1 MTFRSGVGGLCC
13 APQGGLSLVQI
24 EKVEVL
30 LSQWRGRAAVLLNAE
45 WTSENVDSQYKAF
58 VKSFESVY
66 SFLPLA
72 IQVSARMPSMSSALT
87 GFHVD
92 VHVDCITV
100 GFLIVNSVHIC
111 HRAIHLLLKCCSL
124 SSHPCA

>member
-1 MTFRSGVGGLCC
+1 VTFRTGVGGLCY
-13 APQGGLSLVQI
+13 APQGGLSLVQV

-45 WTSENVDSQYKAF
+45 WTPENVDSQYKAF

-72 IQVSARMPSMSSALT
+72 IQVSARTSHVICT
-87 GFHVD
+87 YRVHVD
-92 VHVDCITV
+92 VHVDCINARN
-100 GFLIVNSVHIC
+100 FDCHLCAHC
-111 HRAIHLLLKCCSL
+111 HRVIHLLLK
-124 SSHPCA
+124 

>member
-1 MTFRSGVGGLCC
+1 MWIVLSLCVQQAEHVAFRTGVGGLCC
-13 APQGGLSLVQI
+13 TPQGGLSFVQV

-45 WTSENVDSQYKAF
+45 WTPENVDSQYKAF

-72 IQVSARMPSMSSALT
+72 IQVSACTSQCICAYGISCSMTCSA
-87 GFHVD
+87 
-92 VHVDCITV
+92 C
-100 GFLIVNSVHIC
+100 
-111 HRAIHLLLKCCSL
+111 
-124 SSHPCA
+124 